1 MKSGTSR
8 FCMKLR
14 SMLNDEQ
21 FINESKKRKQDFIRT
36 RKFGFADTVGIIL
49 SKTGK
54 GIKSAVRA
62 FKESVGRENIS
73 YSQQAFSKGR
83 TRIKWEAFR
92 ALHNVSVTEFYDNFE
107 VKKYRGYRVCAI
119 DGSKINLPYH
129 SETASVF
136 GVLSFSNDQ
145 TQALCSCMCDV
156 LNNVVIDAVLEQGN
170 ASERKLADQHVTYL
184 SEINNDKELLL
195 FDRGYISSGLMK
207 HIEDNHFSY
216 VMRVTEH
223 SIKKMLAKV
232 KSKDEILT
240 HTFFD
245 SKISLTLRLLKL
257 EIPGT
262 DTIEYLLTN
271 ILDPQFTPA
280 DFLKIYH
287 MRWGIESRYDDLKN
301 KLFLENFTGITPLA
315 IRQDFYATMLLLNM
329 AAMIAN
335 ENEDE
340 INRLHNTGN
349 NTYFYKANINQ
360 IISLMKTN
368 VIKMVMYSGTR
379 KGNRLLK
386 YIYNEVRSAVVPV
399 RPGRSFPRA
408 KKHPHNKFA
417 QNLHS

>member
-1 MKSGTSR
+1 MKCETSR
-8 FCMKLR
+8 FCVELR
-14 SMLNDEQ
+14 ALLNDEQ
-21 FINESKKRKQDFIRT
+21 FINESKKRKQDFIRN
-36 RKFGFADTVGIIL
+36 RKFGFADTVGIVL

-62 FKESVGRENIS
+62 FKEAVGSERIS

-83 TRIKWEAFR
+83 MRIKWEAFR
-92 ALHNVSVTEFYDNFE
+92 ALQEFSVAKFYDNFE

-119 DGSKINLPYH
+119 DSSKINLPYH
-129 SETASVF
+129 SETVSEF

-145 TQALCSCMCDV
+145 TQALCSCMCDI
-156 LNNVVIDAVLEQGN
+156 LNNIVVDAVLAQAK
-170 ASERKLADQHVTYL
+170 ASERKLAGQHVTRL
-184 SEINNDKELLL
+184 SEIKNDKELLL
-195 FDRGYISSGLMK
+195 FDRGYISSELMK
-207 HIEDNHFSY
+207 HIEDKHFSY

-223 SIKKMLAKV
+223 AIKKMLAKV

-245 SKISLTLRLLKL
+245 SKISLTLRLLQLK
-257 EIPGT
+257 IPGT
-262 DTIEYLLTN
+262 DTVEYLLTN
-271 ILDPQFTPA
+271 ILDPKFTPA
-280 DFLKIYH
+280 DFLRIYH

-301 KLFLENFTGITPLA
+301 KLLLENFTGITPLA
-315 IRQDFYATMLLLNM
+315 IRQDFYATILLLNM

-340 INRLHNTGN
+340 INRLHNASN

-360 IISLMKTN
+360 IISVLKTN

-379 KGNRLLK
+379 KGDRLLK

-417 QNLHS
+417 QNLHA